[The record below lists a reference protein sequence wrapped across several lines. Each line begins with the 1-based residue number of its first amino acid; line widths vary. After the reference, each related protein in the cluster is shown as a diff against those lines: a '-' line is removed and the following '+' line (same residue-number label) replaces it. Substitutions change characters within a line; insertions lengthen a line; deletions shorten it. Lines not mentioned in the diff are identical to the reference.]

1 MKLSI
6 LPVLLLCPIYAFGY
20 TFEPIFTTDG
30 QYQTISLYYDENGN
44 PIGDSISFQM
54 IYIYDPV
61 YNQFVVGPSSFSGD
75 WQYENQ
81 LNASYD
87 NVTLKYMFDW
97 MGGWYSLIKVCPT
110 NEPCDENSAMTLIE
124 VADNQWQ
131 ILTDLES
138 QYVEYLITH
147 PNDYTTNIGEILDG
161 LIFDDDIALVKNA
174 FVSHLVSL
182 PANRQAISAVLAT
195 RHIMRQQNTTITKLA
210 FDRFGKPAG
219 RNGGDSFGKFSTWG
233 QTTYSH
239 AKQTGNNS
247 FTGDTFGVVLGA
259 DTKVSDSVLFGFGY
273 NYNTAT
279 VATDLPNLDI
289 KGHTIFAYGQY
300 HPKEL
305 FFNAMVGYNTGN
317 YTDDHTNTKG
327 DLSGFV
333 SSIMMGYDASN
344 GLSPQMGARCNNIS
358 IKPNDH
364 NIAKYNSDIFT
375 IVSGLGYEYKPTDTQ
390 INLKSHIFMTYD
402 LIQADS
408 DIKLAIPAL
417 QYTYTTTDVMPR
429 LGTEAGVKLEMPLG
443 DCLLSAGYDLTWHSH
458 YINHMGSL
466 RLRYEF

>member
-6 LPVLLLCPIYAFGY
+6 LPVLLLCPLYAFGY
-20 TFEPIFTTDG
+20 TFEPLFMTDG
-30 QYQTISLYYDENGN
+30 VYETISLYDLYGEPTGETF
-44 PIGDSISFQM
+44 PLQIR
-54 IYIYDPV
+54 YVYDPT
-61 YNQFVVGPSSFSGD
+61 YKAFSVFPIRLTGNN
-75 WQYENQ
+75 E
-81 LNASYD
+81 YD
-87 NVTLKYMFDW
+87 SMLSNDYMDKTLKDMFDW
-97 MGGWYSLIKVCPT
+97 IGGWYPHIQICDNNMENCILSGT
-110 NEPCDENSAMTLIE
+110 SDNE
-124 VADNQWQ
+124 WQ
-131 ILTDLES
+131 ILTDLEN

-182 PANRQAISAVLAT
+182 PANRQAVSAVLAT
-195 RHIMRQQNTTITKLA
+195 RHMMRQQNTTITTLA
-210 FDRFGKPAG
+210 FDRFSKSVG
-219 RNGGDSFGKFSTWG
+219 RNGGDIFGKFSTWG
-233 QTTYSH
+233 QTTYGH

-259 DTKVSDSVLFGFGY
+259 DTKISDSILFGFGY

-289 KGHTIFAYGQY
+289 TGHTIFAYGQY
-300 HPKEL
+300 RPKEL

-317 YTDDHTNTKG
+317 YNDDHTDTKG
-327 DLSGFV
+327 DLSGFI
-333 SSIMMGYDASN
+333 SSIMMGYDTPN
-344 GLSPQMGARCNNIS
+344 GLSPQIGARYSNIS

-364 NIAKYNSDIFT
+364 NIAKYDSDIFT
-375 IVSGLGYEYKPTDTQ
+375 FVSGLGYEYKPTDTQ

-402 LIQADS
+402 LTQADS

-417 QYTYTTTDVMPR
+417 QYTYTTTDIMPR
-429 LGTEAGVKLEMPLG
+429 LGTEVGIKLEIPLG

-458 YINHMGSL
+458 YTNHTGSL

>member
-1 MKLSI
+1 MKI
-6 LPVLLLCPIYAFGY
+6 PVLPILLLCPFCAFGH
-20 TFEPIFTTDG
+20 TFEPFFTTDG
-30 QYQTISLYYDENGN
+30 TYQTIPLDYENPSTGT
-44 PIGDSISFQM
+44 ISFQM
-54 IYIYDPV
+54 QYTYDPV
-61 YNQFVVGPSSFSGD
+61 YKQFFISPISYSGD
-75 WQYENQ
+75 SQYEEQ
-81 LNASYD
+81 LYAFYD
-87 NVTLKYMFDW
+87 DVTLKYMFDW
-97 MGGWYSLIKVCPT
+97 MGWYLEIIVSAPDDIT
-110 NEPCDENSAMTLIE
+110 INSGA
-124 VADNQWQ
+124 ADNQWL
-131 ILTDLES
+131 ILTDLEN
-138 QYVEYLITH
+138 QYVEYLTSHIAQ
-147 PNDYTTNIGEILDG
+147 NSANMSEILDS

-182 PANRQAISAVLAT
+182 PANRQAVSAVLAT

-210 FDRFGKPAG
+210 FDRFDKPVG

-233 QTTYSH
+233 QTTYGH

-289 KGHTIFAYGQY
+289 TGHTIFAYGQY

-344 GLSPQMGARCNNIS
+344 GLSPQMGARYNNIS